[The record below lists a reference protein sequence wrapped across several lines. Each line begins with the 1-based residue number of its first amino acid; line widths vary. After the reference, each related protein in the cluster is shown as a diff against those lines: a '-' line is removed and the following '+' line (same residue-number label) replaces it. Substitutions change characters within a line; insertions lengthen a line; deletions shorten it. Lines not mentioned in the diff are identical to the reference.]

1 MNTKAKKREKT
12 SKKIENNS
20 SVSGMSDSRIKN
32 VSKESSKKNNVK
44 SQNQGQNN
52 LTSKLSITQKDSNTL
67 VPSQISAVFKRKID
81 RIDELR
87 KEIKEDYIRSSQRR
101 NVISKWREVIQIL
114 QTLDIRLLLVAL
126 KVLGDIYM
134 EFDDYESARIL
145 FGFYKIVSFRLE
157 LFEETMY
164 AYESLGN
171 VYKFLFQYNKAI
183 LCYKKLIELAWI
195 LGNKEFELRAYDN
208 IGIQYFY

>member
-1 MNTKAKKREKT
+1 MNTKTRKKEKT

-32 VSKESSKKNNVK
+32 VSKESSKKNNIK
-44 SQNQGQNN
+44 SQNQGPNN
-52 LTSKLSITQKDSNTL
+52 LTSKLSIAQKDSTVL
-67 VPSQISAVFKRKID
+67 VTSQISAVLKRKLD

-134 EFDDYESARIL
+134 
-145 FGFYKIVSFRLE
+145 
-157 LFEETMY
+157 
-164 AYESLGN
+164 
-171 VYKFLFQYNKAI
+171 
-183 LCYKKLIELAWI
+183 
-195 LGNKEFELRAYDN
+195 
-208 IGIQYFY
+208 